1 MIPYLLDK
9 EGLAEYLSIGVRTVE
24 QRMASGMLPRGM
36 MWGGKLMWRRA
47 DVERHVDATLGL
59 QPTEAETIER
69 VRHATRKVVNGR

>member
-9 EGLAEYLSIGVRTVE
+9 ASVADYLSISPRTVDD
-24 QRMASGMLPRGM
+24 RVVNGLLPKGI
-36 MWGGKLMWRRA
+36 MWGGKLVWRRA

-59 QPTEAETIER
+59 QPTEAEITQR

>member
-9 EGLAEYLSIGVRTVE
+9 EALAEYLSIGVRTVE
-24 QRMASGMLPRGM
+24 ERAANGMLPRGQ

-47 DVERHVDATLGL
+47 DVERHMDATFGL
-59 QPTEAETIER
+59 EPTEAQITEK